1 MHFVAL
7 FSYVFFCFL
16 FFFLI
21 TIIIIIIIITTVV
34 PKIAYGILS
43 DTLLYEI

>member
-1 MHFVAL
+1 MAL
-7 FSYVFFCFL
+7 FSYVFF
-16 FFFLI
+16 FFI
-21 TIIIIIIIITTVV
+21 TIIIIIIIIIITTVV